1 MLTAMCVFAGCNR
14 QPAQTEKDM
23 KQLSFTEQQA
33 AWMTA
38 IAANEAKGDQI
49 RLESAIHNGLEA
61 DLTVSQIKEAQ
72 KKKLKR
78 KNRRKTLLWGISE
91 WNF

>member
-1 MLTAMCVFAGCNR
+1 MRKVLFTLLAAAMLVACNK
-14 QPAQTEKDM
+14 PAQTDKDM
-23 KQLSFTEQQA
+23 TQLSFTPEKA

-61 DLTVSQIKEAQ
+61 DRTEGASGGV
-72 KKKLKR
+72 
-78 KNRRKTLLWGISE
+78 
-91 WNF
+91 